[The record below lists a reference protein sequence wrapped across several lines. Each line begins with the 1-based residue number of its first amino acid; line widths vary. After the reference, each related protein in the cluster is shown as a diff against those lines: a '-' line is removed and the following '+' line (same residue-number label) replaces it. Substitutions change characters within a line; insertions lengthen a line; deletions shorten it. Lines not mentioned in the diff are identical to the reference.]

1 MSTCEWNNSILI
13 FNDKLI
19 FISKFWCELSDTKD
33 LQIGRVQVD
42 IKKKLIVKNERQQL
56 RYSQKSHNLLRIMKI
71 TVISAG
77 VRK

>member
-19 FISKFWCELSDTKD
+19 FISEFWCELSDTKD

-71 TVISAG
+71 SH
-77 VRK
+77 